1 MEGYYDGTIFH
12 RVIKDFMAQGGDP
25 TGTGEGG
32 ESIYGHPFK
41 DEFHSRLKFN
51 HRGLLAC
58 ANQARDGAARQ
69 CCTARAAGAAPPRL
83 PCCIAPPTHP
93 PTHPPPPHMHTHH
106 THKRAHP
113 HPPLQHQALCHQ
125 TQRYS
130 VYAGCHLVL
139 DTRQNKPNTNG
150 SQFFVTLD
158 RADHC
163 DRQYTIFGKVTGDT
177 IYNLLR
183 FNELDVGADDRPE
196 QVGAPVR
203 AVAGRRAATG
213 AAPGD
218 AKEAAAK
225 AEAERRDREAKAAAK
240 KAAKKNFRRA
250 GGAAEGLGGCRCHAR
265 ARLMSFGDEAEEEDQ
280 EAAAAARQLKIRS
293 AHDALEDERLS
304 KEAALEV
311 DMDRVRAAMRAAKQ
325 QTAGPAEA
333 GGGGG
338 AAAAHEEQDFGAKM
352 RERLQAKRKALG
364 HEAVLAAGRAKQQE
378 QEQKPEREPEEQAG
392 PPSGGDEGSDEEE
405 EEEAAGGERKRS
417 KLAELGRGRS
427 SARAAVLPSK
437 QIKIADAELLTE
449 WERRRQEYKQ
459 RKRLGGAREKDTAAK
474 LAEFTQRLKA
484 AGAKAAAKGAEEER
498 KQQDEEGGKEAGYD
512 GKARRGGSRSR
523 GRAREPGRWV
533 RKDIDHR
540 AYMPAAWRVDA
551 YLEDESDDD
560 TLASLRQHRRG
571 GECAGA
577 PPRLSLARRRALAFA
592 KEQLDAMARRES
604 VDDYEV
610 YDPLAD
616 AKKKFNKEV
625 QRAKKRGSEWAGR
638 SIT

>member
-1 MEGYYDGTIFH
+1 MSQIYVLEPPTKGKVVLRTTLGDLDVELWPKEAPKAVRNFVQLCMEGYYDGTIFH

-58 ANQARDGAARQ
+58 ANQ
-69 CCTARAAGAAPPRL
+69 
-83 PCCIAPPTHP
+83 
-93 PTHPPPPHMHTHH
+93 
-106 THKRAHP
+106 
-113 HPPLQHQALCHQ
+113 
-125 TQRYS
+125 
-130 VYAGCHLVL
+130 
-139 DTRQNKPNTNG
+139 NKPNTNG

-196 QVGAPVR
+196 QPPVLTR
-203 AVAGRRAATG
+203 ADVLWNPFEDIVPRVDR
-213 AAPGD
+213 D

-240 KAAKKNFRRA
+240 KAAKKNFS
-250 GGAAEGLGGCRCHAR
+250 
-265 ARLMSFGDEAEEEDQ
+265 LMSFGDEAEEEDQ

-364 HEAVLAAGRAKQQE
+364 HEAVPAAGRAKQQE

-512 GKARRGGSRSR
+512 GK
-523 GRAREPGRWV
+523 V

-560 TLASLRQHRRG
+560 TLASLRQHR
-571 GECAGA
+571 
-577 PPRLSLARRRALAFA
+577 LAFA